1 MVKVVLFGYGHLGRW
16 HADKAMAL
24 KESELVA
31 VVDPSLETPQ
41 KFKTH
46 NINVP
51 HFTDLQS
58 VDWDFDAAIV
68 ATPTSLHFELCKE
81 LLLLGKHVFCEKPM
95 TSTFDQALELEALAK
110 DKGVIFQVGHS
121 ERFHAIWE
129 EVKKKEAYFKGKPIF
144 HLERQAPFKGRATDV
159 DVVQDLMIHDL
170 DILLFLLGEMPQ
182 SIRAFGKKMRTDK
195 WDYAEAHLEYSS
207 GVTAVIK
214 VGRNYV
220 EEVRKFE
227 VINDSGCLQV
237 DLFQKK
243 LFEASATASGKDSDS
258 FVIEK
263 SYDARDHL
271 LEEQKAFYRAI
282 KGEGNVP
289 VTIEDGRSAVFLV
302 EKVLMAIES
311 GKVEQC

>member
-16 HADKAMAL
+16 HADKVMAL

-31 VVDPSLETPQ
+31 VVDPNLETPQ

-46 NINVP
+46 NLDVAHYNN
-51 HFTDLQS
+51 LES
-58 VDWDFDAAIV
+58 VNCDFDAAIV
-68 ATPTSLHFELCKE
+68 ATPTSLHFEICKE
-81 LLLLGKHVFCEKPM
+81 LLIKGKHVFCEKPM

-110 DKGVIFQVGHS
+110 DQKVVFQVGHS
-121 ERFHAIWE
+121 ERFHSIWA
-129 EVKKKEAYFKGKPIF
+129 EVKKEEEFFKGKPIF

-170 DILLFLLGEMPQ
+170 DIMLFLLDEMPQ
-182 SIRAFGKKMRTDK
+182 SIKAFGKKMRTDK

-207 GVTAVIK
+207 GVVAVLK

-220 EEVRKFE
+220 KEVRNFE
-227 VINDSGCLQV
+227 IVNDAGTLQV
-237 DLFQKK
+237 DLFKKK
-243 LFEASATASGKDSDS
+243 LFIASSKAQGEYVVEKDY
-258 FVIEK
+258 E
-263 SYDARDHL
+263 ARDHL

-282 KGEGNVP
+282 KGEGEIP

-302 EKVLMAIES
+302 EKVLAAIES
-311 GKVEQC
+311 GKTEQC